1 MLSRIDAETS
11 LLEDSPSVVK
21 ELLVHTD
28 HSVDVPVEERLIQK
42 GKLYKF
48 NLNQK
53 RHEIIRDQIETGP
66 TFQPTLV
73 ANNEPYL

>member
-1 MLSRIDAETS
+1 MLSRIEAETS
-11 LLEDSPSVVK
+11 ILEESPSVVK
-21 ELLVHTD
+21 DLVVHTD
-28 HSVDVPVEERLIQK
+28 HSVEVPVEERLIEK

-53 RHEIIRDQIETGP
+53 LHEIIRDQIEKGP

-73 ANNEPYL
+73 ANNEPYH

>member
-1 MLSRIDAETS
+1 MLSRIEAETT
-11 LLEDSPSVVK
+11 LLEESPSVVQ

-28 HSVDVPVEERLIQK
+28 HTVEVPVEERLIQK

-53 RHEIIRDQIETGP
+53 RHEIIRD
-66 TFQPTLV
+66 
-73 ANNEPYL
+73 